1 MRKALPHLDKTDT
14 LIVSNFNMKSDREI
28 NSSLVG
34 KFSPGFVDKVV
45 YTCGLTPTSV
55 GFFVIAKKEL
65 ALNVSGRLRL
75 ALNKLVRKEE
85 EEGGPSFKFLWV
97 QDFPMFLPG
106 EEDSSRLES
115 AHHPFTQ
122 PHPDDKHLL
131 EKDPLAV
138 RTGFIFEWCFR
149 PVEPFGNFLHPR
161 LYKCRRQSQTFPIPF
176 ADLASSAYFVSFMA
190 SIFSGFQ
197 QPVSRLLEFVVVG
210 TKLQNH
216 SI

>member
-1 MRKALPHLDKTDT
+1 M
-14 LIVSNFNMKSDREI
+14 SNFNMKSDREI

-55 GFFVIAKKEL
+55 GFFVIAKKDI
-65 ALNVSGRLRL
+65 ALNVCGRLRL

-85 EEGGPSFKFLWV
+85 EDGGPSFKFLWV

-122 PHPDDKHLL
+122 PHPDDIHLL
-131 EKDPLAV
+131 EKDPLTV
-138 RTGFIFEWCFR
+138 RTGFIFVWRFR
-149 PVEPFGNFLHPR
+149 PVAPFGKLLFCIH
-161 LYKCRRQSQTFPIPF
+161 
-176 ADLASSAYFVSFMA
+176 A
-190 SIFSGFQ
+190 SIN
-197 QPVSRLLEFVVVG
+197 
-210 TKLQNH
+210 TKNIPNSLRRFG
-216 SI
+216 

>member
-1 MRKALPHLDKTDT
+1 MPHLDKTDT

-55 GFFVIAKKEL
+55 GFFVIAKKDL

-85 EEGGPSFKFLWV
+85 EEGGTSFKFLWV

-122 PHPDDKHLL
+122 PHPDDIHLL

-138 RTGFIFEWCFR
+138 RTGFIFVWCFG
-149 PVEPFGNFLHPR
+149 PAVPFGPGRGRH
-161 LYKCRRQSQTFPIPF
+161 
-176 ADLASSAYFVSFMA
+176 
-190 SIFSGFQ
+190 
-197 QPVSRLLEFVVVG
+197 
-210 TKLQNH
+210 
-216 SI
+216 